1 MVRHLT
7 SGDDANGE
15 DMPTSVARLSVV
27 DQLRSSILQLL
38 RDEQYTGGSR
48 IPSEQELASQFEAS
62 RATVREA
69 LKGLVQTGILDCRHG
84 KGYFLRSA
92 EAVIH
97 KPVTQLQSV
106 TELMAELG
114 YTVENRVLRIQEETP
129 SPQVRR
135 ELRLDATQTVLRLER
150 VRCSRGEPFIYS
162 VDIFPRALV
171 PGLWQEQNWF
181 GSLFSLFD
189 EQWHIHVTSSGATMR
204 AVSLPPELCAEI
216 GVAPHM
222 PWLCMEQVNTT
233 KSGQPVLFSQD
244 YHRGDIFE
252 FYVARRRQ

>member
-1 MVRHLT
+1 M
-7 SGDDANGE
+7 
-15 DMPTSVARLSVV
+15 V
-27 DQLRSSILQLL
+27 DQLRTSIMELL
-38 RDEQYTGGSR
+38 RTDQYTAGSR
-48 IPSEQELASQFEAS
+48 IPSEQELANRFEVS

-84 KGYFLRSA
+84 KGYFVRSD

-106 TELMAELG
+106 TELMTELG
-114 YTVENRVLRIQEETP
+114 YKVENRVLRIQEEAP

-135 ELRLDATQTVLRLER
+135 ELRLELTQTVLRLER

-171 PGLWQEQNWF
+171 PGVWQEQNWF

-189 EQWHIHVTSSGATMR
+189 EQWHIHVTSSGAVMR
-204 AVSLPPELCAEI
+204 AAILAPELCAEI
-216 GVAPHM
+216 GVSAQI

-233 KSGQPVLFSQD
+233 RTGQPVLFSQD
-244 YHRGDIFE
+244 YHRGDMFE
-252 FYVARRRQ
+252 FYVTRRRQ